1 MKALPLVLLAT
12 FSAVSLLA
20 CDKPEPA
27 PDKPAASAPPSAAP
41 SAPPPPP
48 PAETAAPTPSAT
60 ASAAAASAGPVKEVV
75 AAVFDPAT
83 ERHRTV
89 KVLAGGTVALYLPEW
104 AGTVWKV
111 TEQEGALGKP
121 KEETIP
127 GFAGPTTPAHAFTWQ
142 IKAPL
147 KGSTKK
153 VTLANGA
160 KGQPP
165 GPSFAL
171 TIEVS

>member
-1 MKALPLVLLAT
+1 
-12 FSAVSLLA
+12 
-20 CDKPEPA
+20 
-27 PDKPAASAPPSAAP
+27 
-41 SAPPPPP
+41 
-48 PAETAAPTPSAT
+48 
-60 ASAAAASAGPVKEVV
+60 
-75 AAVFDPAT
+75 VFDPAT

-104 AGTVWKV
+104 AGTAWKV
-111 TEQEGALGKP
+111 AQQDGAMGKP

-127 GFAGPTTPAHAFTWQ
+127 GFAGPTTPAYAFTWQ
-142 IKAPL
+142 IKGAM
-147 KGSTKK
+147 KGETKK
-153 VTLANGA
+153 VSLTNGA